1 MSVIDPEFLDIPP
14 NPPTPHQPVLPD
26 EVTFTEA
33 ELVFMDE
40 SPPGLFPE
48 NQDSNFGFIIRKIFS
63 DLAQDIANWQ
73 DIIYNEHFVNTS
85 SRFLD
90 QWEIELDLPAQP
102 PGYTMEAR
110 RAAVTARI
118 QRGPFTRGRRDELI
132 RKYVQ
137 STYGTVIQLVPQG
150 VPIDATGVPI
160 YGEAADTSSL
170 FQVFEDQ
177 PNFQYTVWIAA
188 TNSPNLADLTR
199 ELKRITPAG
208 IRFTITNVHP

>member
-1 MSVIDPEFLDIPP
+1 MSILDPEFLDIPP
-14 NPPTPHQPVLPD
+14 NPPTPHQPVLPA

-48 NQDSNFGFIIRKIFS
+48 NQNSNFGFVLRKIFS
-63 DLAQDIANWQ
+63 DLSQDIANWQ
-73 DIIYNEHFVNTS
+73 DIIYNEHFVGTS

-90 QWEIELDLPAQP
+90 QWEIEMGLPPQP

-110 RAAVTARI
+110 RASVLARI

-132 RKYVQ
+132 RKYVE
-137 STYGTVIQLVPQG
+137 STFGTPIQLVPQG
-150 VPIDATGVPI
+150 VAMASTGVPI
-160 YGEAADTSSL
+160 YGESADVTTL

-177 PNFQYTVWIAA
+177 PNFRYTVWIAS
-188 TNSPNLADLTR
+188 TNTPNLADLTR

-208 IRFTITNVHP
+208 LSFTITNVHP